1 MRIVGDTKI
10 FGVIGYPITHSLSP
24 AMHNAAFNHMN
35 IDAAYVAIEVKP
47 GGLKEAIE
55 AVRGLGI
62 SGINV
67 TIPHK
72 ENVRRHL
79 SSVDREAKLIGAVN
93 TIVNKNGSL
102 HGYNT
107 DCYGFIRSLKED
119 LKLNPKGKN
128 VFIIG
133 AGGAAKAVA
142 YSLALNKAGRITLT
156 DEIDDKAAELACDI
170 ELKTGC
176 ECFALQMG
184 SIAAW
189 DIILNSD
196 LLINASPCG
205 MRDKDPV
212 VVNPALL
219 HKGLRVFDLVYNRD
233 TKLLKACRRKGINS
247 TGGLNMLLYQ
257 GARAFELWTG
267 KRPPV
272 GVMKKALGK
281 LK

>member
-1 MRIVGDTKI
+1 MKIVGDTKI

-24 AMHNAAFNHMN
+24 AMHNAAFKHMN

-47 GGLKEAIE
+47 GSLKEAIG
-55 AVRGLGI
+55 AVRTLGI

-72 ENVRRHL
+72 ENVRKFLHN
-79 SSVDREAKLIGAVN
+79 VDRQAKLIGAVN

-102 HGYNT
+102 YGYNT
-107 DCYGFIRSLKED
+107 DCYGFIKSLKED
-119 LKLNPKGKN
+119 LKINPKGKN

-133 AGGAAKAVA
+133 SGGASKAVA
-142 YSLALNKAGRITLT
+142 YSLALNKVGRITLT

-176 ECFALQMG
+176 ECFALQSG
-184 SIAAW
+184 SMAIW
-189 DIILNSD
+189 DIILNAD

-205 MRDKDPV
+205 MKDKDPL

-233 TKLLKACRRKGINS
+233 TKLLKACRNKGIKA

-267 KRPPV
+267 KKPPV
-272 GVMKKALGK
+272 GVMKKALGR